1 MTLTRMARTRA
12 GFAIAA
18 TAVMLA
24 TGITATPGATAS
36 TNGWTFTGTLSAP
49 ARDSDGRVD
58 ISGRLVV
65 PACPDQ
71 SRGCW
76 LAVHRVEDGRDAGWQ
91 EIQARGTRLIFRTAG
106 VFDVSGWAF
115 LSEGTWEIGVVA
127 GIGTKGRPQG
137 NVIATGLSAGVSVPG
152 ETSSRL
158 VTEAT
163 TSSIVQGESL
173 TISVAEEVSWT
184 DGVVSFRE
192 ASGSRVLA
200 WRPVG
205 AALWDRVDSGQ
216 ADFTVSPQGP
226 GEFRVVLNDQVA
238 EPVFVNVIRP
248 TRAHRISEPVTSSSA
263 AIANSAVTL
272 SAGMETQY
280 DDNAWRPSPNGTRF
294 ELQFLADGS
303 SAWVRLLS
311 SAVRE
316 PGVVT
321 LRFSMLTSGRYR
333 LVAGDATS
341 LSVYIQEI
349 LPVGIPAIEPISL
362 PTTVA
367 LGEPIDVS
375 TTVDIE
381 YSDGNVREVPD
392 GTGFEVQFA
401 RPPAKTPD
409 GVIDPRSKLRWKTSA
424 KGKIRNGV
432 LSTKIRPRVS
442 GYWRLKVGAA
452 VTPATKITVRRR

>member
-1 MTLTRMARTRA
+1 MTFTRMARTRA
-12 GFAIAA
+12 GFAVAA
-18 TAVMLA
+18 AAAMLA
-24 TGITATPGATAS
+24 TGITTTPAATAS
-36 TNGWTFTGTLSAP
+36 TNGWIFNGTLNAP

-71 SRGCW
+71 ARGCW
-76 LAVHRVEDGRDAGWQ
+76 LAVHRLEDGPNAGWQ
-91 EIQARGTRLIFRTAG
+91 EIQARGTRLVFRTAG

-115 LSEGTWEIGVVA
+115 LSEGTWQIGVVA
-127 GIGTKGRPQG
+127 GIATNGRPQG
-137 NVIATGLSAGVSVPG
+137 SVIATGLSSEVSVPG
-152 ETSSRL
+152 ESSSRM

-163 TSSIVQGESL
+163 SSSIVQGETL
-173 TISVAEEVSWT
+173 TVSVAEEVTWT
-184 DGVVSFRE
+184 DGIVTFRQVS
-192 ASGSRVLA
+192 GTRVLA

-216 ADFTVSPQGP
+216 DSFTVSPQGP
-226 GEFRVVLNDQVA
+226 GEFRVVVNGQAA

-248 TRAHRISEPVTSSSA
+248 TRAHRISEPVTSSNS
-263 AIANSAVTL
+263 AIANSALTM

-280 DDNAWRPSPNGTRF
+280 DDNVWRPSPIGTRF

-303 SAWVRLLS
+303 TAWARLLS

-316 PGVVT
+316 PGVAT
-321 LRFSMLTSGRYR
+321 IRFSMLTTGRYR
-333 LVAGDATS
+333 LAASDATS

-349 LPVGIPAIEPISL
+349 VPVGIPAIEPVAL
-362 PTTVA
+362 PATVA
-367 LGEPIDVS
+367 LGDPIDVS

-381 YSDGNVREVPD
+381 YSDGNVREVPN

-401 RPPAKTPD
+401 RPPAKSPD
-409 GVIDPRSKLRWKTSA
+409 GVIEARSELRWKTAA

-432 LSTKIRPRVS
+432 LTTKIRPRVS

-452 VTPATKITVRRR
+452 VTPATMITIRRR